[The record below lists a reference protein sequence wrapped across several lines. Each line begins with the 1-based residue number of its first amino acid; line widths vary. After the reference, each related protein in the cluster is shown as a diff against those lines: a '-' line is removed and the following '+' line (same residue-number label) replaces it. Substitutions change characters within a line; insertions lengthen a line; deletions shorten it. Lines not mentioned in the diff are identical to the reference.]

1 MCATMLFTGD
11 KGGVCIPGCFA
22 RCDSEVIRIMKK
34 TLKNTALILAAAVL
48 SLCIFA
54 FAGCGKNEA
63 VKAAEDA
70 INEIGDVDLNSAD
83 AIQTAKEAF
92 AKLNSD
98 EKEQVGNYKKLTKA
112 EEEYNTVKS
121 VNDDIAAIVKASTVS
136 FSDESF
142 KVSENLSK
150 ISDIKERYK
159 DLKKYQQET
168 IKDFDKLDAA
178 GQKLQAY
185 ADNAKKAAVQYVK
198 AFLQTD
204 KGKGAT
210 VTAVYCIKQ
219 IRNETDEYH
228 FMALTYKGSDGKEHD
243 VYSCARFTPEASV
256 DAIKAHADTFFAD
269 SAASDSGNAKK
280 NGNVTLNAEEIVA
293 AAK

>member
-11 KGGVCIPGCFA
+11 RGGVCIPGCFA
-22 RCDSEVIRIMKK
+22 RYDSEVIRIMKK

-54 FAGCGKNEA
+54 FVGCGKNEA

-70 INEIGDVDLNSAD
+70 INKIGDVDLNSAD

-159 DLKKYQQET
+159 DLKNT
-168 IKDFDKLDAA
+168 SR
-178 GQKLQAY
+178 
-185 ADNAKKAAVQYVK
+185 
-198 AFLQTD
+198 
-204 KGKGAT
+204 
-210 VTAVYCIKQ
+210 KQ
-219 IRNETDEYH
+219 
-228 FMALTYKGSDGKEHD
+228 
-243 VYSCARFTPEASV
+243 
-256 DAIKAHADTFFAD
+256 
-269 SAASDSGNAKK
+269 
-280 NGNVTLNAEEIVA
+280 
-293 AAK
+293 